1 MDITSIIFVTLKI
14 SVLSTIIS
22 FITSIFLSVFVLRY
36 KKFTF
41 LIDVITTLPL
51 ALPPVITG
59 YFIIYITN
67 GYLAFDWI
75 GGSIACS
82 VISLPL
88 VYRTIFVSV
97 NSVEKSM
104 INTSRILGAN
114 KIQTLIL
121 VILPSIIVGIIS
133 SIFLG
138 FIRSISEFGATMIV
152 SGNISGKTQ
161 TLSTGIYTSI
171 QNGDNN
177 NLIILAG
184 WSIFLALITII
195 IFTFIR
201 RKQNVKS
208 LYE

>member
-97 NSVEKSM
+97 NSVDKSM

-121 VILPSIIVGIIS
+121 VILPSIKVGIIS

-138 FIRSISEFGATMIV
+138 FIRSFSEFGATMIV

>member
-22 FITSIFLSVFVLRY
+22 FITSVFLSVFVLRY

-97 NSVEKSM
+97 NSVDKSM

-121 VILPSIIVGIIS
+121 VILPSIKVLSLIH
-133 SIFLG
+133 
-138 FIRSISEFGATMIV
+138 ISEPTRP
-152 SGNISGKTQ
+152 
-161 TLSTGIYTSI
+161 Y
-171 QNGDNN
+171 
-177 NLIILAG
+177 
-184 WSIFLALITII
+184 
-195 IFTFIR
+195 
-201 RKQNVKS
+201 
-208 LYE
+208 

>member
-82 VISLPL
+82 VISIPL
-88 VYRTIFVSV
+88 VYRTI
-97 NSVEKSM
+97 
-104 INTSRILGAN
+104 
-114 KIQTLIL
+114 L
-121 VILPSIIVGIIS
+121 V
-133 SIFLG
+133 
-138 FIRSISEFGATMIV
+138 
-152 SGNISGKTQ
+152 
-161 TLSTGIYTSI
+161 
-171 QNGDNN
+171 
-177 NLIILAG
+177 
-184 WSIFLALITII
+184 
-195 IFTFIR
+195 
-201 RKQNVKS
+201 
-208 LYE
+208 

>member
-104 INTSRILGAN
+104 INTSRILGHYHLNA
-114 KIQTLIL
+114 TF
-121 VILPSIIVGIIS
+121 ST
-133 SIFLG
+133 FL
-138 FIRSISEFGATMIV
+138 T
-152 SGNISGKTQ
+152 K
-161 TLSTGIYTSI
+161 
-171 QNGDNN
+171 
-177 NLIILAG
+177 
-184 WSIFLALITII
+184 
-195 IFTFIR
+195 
-201 RKQNVKS
+201 
-208 LYE
+208 